1 MQKLLLAVAAVAAR
15 GDESNPLAKVIELM
29 DDCTAKVKADGEAA
43 EKAFKEYYE
52 WCDDAAKNAG
62 FAIKT
67 AKAKKEKLEAS
78 IEKGASEIEVS
89 TSKVEDLA
97 EAVSAAEKE
106 LEGATKVREEE
117 AADFAKAE
125 AELVD
130 GVDTLDRAIGILERE
145 MAKNPAAFAQIDTS
159 NMNKMISALGTVID
173 AASFT
178 AQDKAKLTA
187 LVQSSSDDDDSEEG
201 APAPDAYKSKSGGIV
216 DVLNDMKEKAEGE
229 LSDLRKVEGNAKQNF
244 MMLKQSLEGQI
255 EADTKEMDD
264 QKSAK
269 AAAEEQK
276 ATDEADLT
284 VTDKDLAESQ
294 QSLAKTTS
302 SCLTAAADH
311 EANVAAREEEL
322 TVIAEAKKILQETT
336 AGAVE
341 QSYDFIQTS
350 MVTRMD
356 LKRGEIT
363 TLVKGLAKQ
372 HHSAALAQLASRIGV
387 VMEYGGA
394 ASDVFAKVKGLI
406 TDMIEKLE
414 KEAEEDAAEK
424 AYCDEEMAKTEAKK
438 GELDDEISKLS
449 TKMDQAASTS
459 TRLKDEVKEAQAE
472 LAALAKEQAEMD
484 AIRQEQRADY
494 SKASK
499 DLKLGLGG
507 VQKALEK
514 LREYYGGAAF
524 IQNMAM
530 IQQPA
535 PPEKHQKSSGAGG
548 SIIGI
553 LEVCESDVS
562 KNLAKEEQEESDAQ
576 SEYDTTTQE
585 NKITKT
591 TREQDVKFK
600 TQEFKA
606 LDAEITELT
615 GDKETSQTELDAV
628 MEYYGKIKDRCVAKP
643 ESYEERTARRNAEI
657 EGLKQALS
665 ILENETAFVQRK
677 HRSFRGHKLQ

>member
-1 MQKLLLAVAAVAAR
+1 MQKLLLLSAAVAAR
-15 GDESNPLAKVIELM
+15 GDETNPLAKVIELM
-29 DDCTAKVKADGEAA
+29 DDCTAKVKADAEAS

-159 NMNKMISALGTVID
+159 NMNKMISALGTVIE
-173 AASFT
+173 AAAFT

-201 APAPDAYKSKSGGIV
+201 APAPDSYKSKSGGIV

-284 VTDKDLAESQ
+284 VTDKDLTESTA
-294 QSLAKTTS
+294 SLGKTTS

-311 EANVAAREEEL
+311 ESNVAAREEEIG
-322 TVIAEAKKILQETT
+322 VIAEAKKILQETT
-336 AGAVE
+336 GAAA
-341 QSYDFIQTS
+341 SFLQTS

-363 TLVKGLAKQ
+363 SLVKGLAKS

-406 TDMIEKLE
+406 TDMIAKLE

-424 AYCDEEMAKTEAKK
+424 AYCDEEMGKTQAKK
-438 GELDDEISKLS
+438 EELDDEIAKLS
-449 TKMDQAASTS
+449 TKMDQQSSAS
-459 TRLKDEVKEAQAE
+459 TRLKDEVKEAQEE

-484 AIRQEQRADY
+484 GIRSEQRADY
-494 SKASK
+494 SVASK

-507 VQKALEK
+507 IQKALEK
-514 LREYYGGAAF
+514 LREYYGGAALL
-524 IQNMAM
+524 QSSDMAFM
-530 IQQPA
+530 QQPA
-535 PPEKHQKSSGAGG
+535 APQKAEKQSGAGQ

-553 LEVCESDVS
+553 LEVCESDFS
-562 KNLAKEEQEESDAQ
+562 KGLAKEEQEESDAQ
-576 SEYDTTTQE
+576 GEYDTTTQE

-615 GDKETSQTELDAV
+615 GDRETSQTELDAV

-643 ESYEERTARRNAEI
+643 ETYEERTARRNAEI

>member
-1 MQKLLLAVAAVAAR
+1 
-15 GDESNPLAKVIELM
+15 
-29 DDCTAKVKADGEAA
+29 
-43 EKAFKEYYE
+43 
-52 WCDDAAKNAG
+52 
-62 FAIKT
+62 
-67 AKAKKEKLEAS
+67 
-78 IEKGASEIEVS
+78 
-89 TSKVEDLA
+89 
-97 EAVSAAEKE
+97 
-106 LEGATKVREEE
+106 
-117 AADFAKAE
+117 
-125 AELVD
+125 
-130 GVDTLDRAIGILERE
+130 
-145 MAKNPAAFAQIDTS
+145 
-159 NMNKMISALGTVID
+159 MISALGTVID

-187 LVQSSSDDDDSEEG
+187 LVQSSSDDDAEEG

-264 QKSAK
+264 QKSSK

-294 QSLAKTTS
+294 QALAKTTS

-322 TVIAEAKKILQETT
+322 NVIAESKKILQETT

-341 QSYDFIQTS
+341 QSYDFLQTT

-363 TLVKGLAKQ
+363 TIVKGLAKQ
-372 HHSAALAQLASRIGV
+372 HHSAALAQLASRISV
-387 VMEYGGA
+387 VMQYGGA

-406 TDMIEKLE
+406 TDMIAKLE

-424 AYCDEEMAKTEAKK
+424 AYCDEEMGKTEAKK
-438 GELDDEISKLS
+438 SELDDEIAKLV
-449 TKMDQAASTS
+449 TKMDQAASSS

-484 AIRQEQRADY
+484 AIRQEQRADFT
-494 SKASK
+494 KAK
-499 DLKLGLGG
+499 EDLELGLGG

-514 LREYYGGAAF
+514 LRAYYGGAALLQSSDF
-524 IQNMAM
+524 MN
-530 IQQPA
+530 QPA
-535 PPEKHQKSSGAGG
+535 PPEKHQKSSGAGQ

-553 LEVCESDVS
+553 LEVCESDFS
-562 KNLAKEEQEESDAQ
+562 KNLAKEEQQESDAQ
-576 SEYDTTTQE
+576 AEYDTTTQE